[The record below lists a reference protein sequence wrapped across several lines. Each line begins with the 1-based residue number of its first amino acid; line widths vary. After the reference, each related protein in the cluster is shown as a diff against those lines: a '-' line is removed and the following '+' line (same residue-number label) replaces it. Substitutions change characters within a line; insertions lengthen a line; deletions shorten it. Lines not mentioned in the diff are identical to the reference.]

1 VSVADSLRRHHHL
14 ALATSLVWL
23 ALAAIGLARGAP
35 LTIPYLVIVLG
46 LAAVIVRSDDRV
58 RYSTLTLTGLAL
70 WGTLHLAGGLIEL
83 DDGRILY
90 NTSVTRLIHLDN
102 AVHFLGFGAAGLAG
116 FEALRAALTPKPATP
131 LTPLTPRLAWAIT
144 TTAGL
149 AAGAVNEVVEFAA
162 SHLLGATNIG
172 GYENTGRDLVAN
184 LLGSLL
190 AGWWASRREIRE
202 KVSIGDE
209 AVRVVGEPGERP
221 EPRHQEE
228 PK

>member
-1 VSVADSLRRHHHL
+1 MSAADSLRRHRAL
-14 ALATSLVWL
+14 ALGSAAAWL
-23 ALAAIGLARGAP
+23 ALGTAGLVRGAR

-46 LAAVIVRSDDRV
+46 LALVVVRTDSRV
-58 RYSTLTLTGLAL
+58 RYSKVTLAGLAL

-90 NTSVTRLIHLDN
+90 NTSVTRWIHFDN

-116 FEALRAALTPKPATP
+116 FEALRASLARAAAFTSLTGP
-131 LTPLTPRLAWAIT
+131 LAWAIT
-144 TTAGL
+144 TTSGL

-190 AGWWASRREIRE
+190 AGWWASRQEIRD
-202 KVSIGDE
+202 KVSIGVE
-209 AVRVVGEPGERP
+209 PVRVVGEPGERP
-221 EPRHQEE
+221 EPTHQEE
-228 PK
+228 PT